1 MAPEQLSLGLY
12 ASFVHDPAGKTRAR
26 LVALLR
32 MLPAALGRSRTPL
45 DLSLEIDGRQ
55 ERHSA
60 LVVLVA
66 NNGYTMRTMADLG
79 RRVTL
84 EGGELHAYVI
94 EAGSRR
100 ALLGLLARAV
110 AGSLE
115 RAEGWCEWAA
125 ERFTL
130 EAGRDHLHAV
140 IDGEPVVLPAPL
152 ELEVRPRALRVL
164 LPPPQA

>member
-1 MAPEQLSLGLY
+1 
-12 ASFVHDPAGKTRAR
+12 
-26 LVALLR
+26 
-32 MLPAALGRSRTPL
+32 
-45 DLSLEIDGRQ
+45 
-55 ERHSA
+55 
-60 LVVLVA
+60 
-66 NNGYTMRTMADLG
+66 MRTMADLG
-79 RRVTL
+79 RRETL

-125 ERFTL
+125 ERFTP
-130 EAGRDHLHAV
+130 EAGRDHLDAV

-152 ELEVRPRALRVL
+152 ELEGQAARSACAASPAAGVTGTWVRPAESAHWTSH
-164 LPPPQA
+164 QAPSANAKPARMSTT